1 MSLLRT
7 IVRGFRGDRHDHTTG
22 DLRESI
28 ILLAVPMVMEM
39 MWESLFA
46 IVDSFWV
53 GHLGPEAQATVGVT
67 ELMMTIVYTL
77 AIGASMGAAATVAR
91 RIGEKNP
98 DGAARAAVQAIGL
111 GLVIAGVLAV
121 LGVTFAPQLLGI
133 LGASESVIRTGTGF
147 TQVMLG
153 GNASVFLLFL
163 INAVFRGAGDA
174 AIAMRTLIFANI
186 LNILLGPCFIF
197 GLGPFPE
204 MGVTGAAVA
213 TTIGRSCGVLFQ
225 LWQLSR
231 ASGHL
236 VVRRR
241 HIRFDPEVM
250 KSLIRI
256 GATGAFQ
263 MGIAMTSWI
272 GLGMIVIS
280 FGTQV
285 MAGYFVGVRVLM
297 FALLPMWG
305 LCNAAATL
313 VGQNLGAGRPER
325 AEEAVWTAARFS
337 MIVLTGVGVIFLLSA
352 HLIVRAFSTDP
363 EVVRIGT
370 QFLRIVAL
378 GCPFYAYAMA
388 LTAAFNGAG
397 DTWTPTLISLFC
409 FWLWEIPLAWIL
421 ARVVGIGPAGV
432 FTALTVAYST
442 MAVVAVVLFKRGRWK
457 QKKV

>member
-1 MSLLRT
+1 
-7 IVRGFRGDRHDHTTG
+7 
-22 DLRESI
+22 
-28 ILLAVPMVMEM
+28 

-46 IVDSFWV
+46 IADSFWV

-111 GLVIAGVLAV
+111 GVVIAAVLAV
-121 LGVTFAPQLLGI
+121 LGVTFAPQLLRA
-133 LGASESVIRTGTGF
+133 LGASDAVIRTGTGF
-147 TQVMLG
+147 TRVMLG
-153 GNASVFLLFL
+153 GNVTVVLLFL
-163 INAVFRGAGDA
+163 VNAVFRGAGDA
-174 AIAMRTLIFANI
+174 AIAMRTLIFANA
-186 LNILLGPCFIF
+186 LNIVLGPCFIF

-213 TTIGRSCGVLFQ
+213 TTIGRGCGVLYQ

-231 ASGHL
+231 
-236 VVRRR
+236 
-241 HIRFDPEVM
+241 
-250 KSLIRI
+250 
-256 GATGAFQ
+256 ATGAFQ
-263 MGIAMTSWI
+263 MGIGMTSWI

-297 FALLPMWG
+297 FTLLPMWG

-337 MIVLTGVGVIFLLSA
+337 MIVLSGVGVIFLLLA
-352 HLIVRAFSTDP
+352 HPIVRAFSSDP

-397 DTWTPTLISLFC
+397 DTWTPTLINLFC

-421 ARVVGIGPAGV
+421 ARVIGIGPAGV
-432 FTALTVAYST
+432 FIALTVAYST

-457 QKKV
+457 QKKI

>member
-1 MSLLRT
+1 M
-7 IVRGFRGDRHDHTTG
+7 
-22 DLRESI
+22 
-28 ILLAVPMVMEM
+28 
-39 MWESLFA
+39 
-46 IVDSFWV
+46 
-53 GHLGPEAQATVGVT
+53 
-67 ELMMTIVYTL
+67 
-77 AIGASMGAAATVAR
+77 
-91 RIGEKNP
+91 
-98 DGAARAAVQAIGL
+98 
-111 GLVIAGVLAV
+111 
-121 LGVTFAPQLLGI
+121 
-133 LGASESVIRTGTGF
+133 
-147 TQVMLG
+147 
-153 GNASVFLLFL
+153 
-163 INAVFRGAGDA
+163 
-174 AIAMRTLIFANI
+174 
-186 LNILLGPCFIF
+186 
-197 GLGPFPE
+197 
-204 MGVTGAAVA
+204 A